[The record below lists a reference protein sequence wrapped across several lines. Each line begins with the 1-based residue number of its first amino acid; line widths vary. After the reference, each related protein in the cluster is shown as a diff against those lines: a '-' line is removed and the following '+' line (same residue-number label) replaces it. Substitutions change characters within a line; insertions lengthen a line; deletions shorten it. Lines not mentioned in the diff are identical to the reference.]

1 MLRAEPAPRI
11 LTVTQLAALV
21 REALEGGVG
30 SVWVAGEISNLR
42 RAPSGHVYFTLKDE
56 QSQLDAILFR
66 SGAQALAFR
75 PADGM
80 EVLVYGRVSL
90 YPARG
95 ALQLYVDRMEPR
107 GLGALQLAFE
117 QLKARL
123 GAEGL
128 FTAERKRPLPRFPRA
143 VGIVTALGG
152 AVIHDM
158 RTVLRKRWPAC
169 RIVVRPVRVQGAGA
183 GREVAEGIEALNRLG
198 GLDVLIVGRGGG
210 SLEDLWAF
218 NEEITARAIAASD
231 IPVVSAVGHEVDFTI
246 ADFVADARAPTPTA
260 AAALVVADRE
270 EVAAGLARA
279 EAALRRAL
287 ARRVEAA
294 RARVTGLQRAL
305 GDPARRVHD
314 LGQRIDDLAAR
325 VRRGLLGRLAWERRE
340 VTTLAAR
347 LARSGPAPGLP
358 RARERLAGAGERLR
372 FALAMRLRHARAT
385 VEQAARRLD
394 ALSPLACLARGYAIV
409 RRADAAGAVVRDA
422 GTLAAGDAVAL
433 VFARGRAR
441 ARIDATEEP
450 GGPEGTPQEG
460 GASSHPAARLAPRSP
475 GSFAAAAGTAPPA
488 SEPEEEP

>member
-1 MLRAEPAPRI
+1 MLRAEPAPRV

-30 SVWVAGEISNLR
+30 RVWVAGEISNLR
-42 RAPSGHVYFTLKDE
+42 PAPSGHVYFTLKDE
-56 QSQLDAILFR
+56 QSQLGAVLFR
-66 SGAQALAFR
+66 SAAQTLAFR

-80 EVLVYGRVSL
+80 EVLVSARVGL
-90 YPARG
+90 YPPRG
-95 ALQLYVDRMEPR
+95 ALQLYVDTMEPR

-128 FTAERKRPLPRFPRA
+128 FAAGRKRPLPRFPRA

-441 ARIDATEEP
+441 ARIDATD
-450 GGPEGTPQEG
+450 
-460 GASSHPAARLAPRSP
+460 
-475 GSFAAAAGTAPPA
+475 
-488 SEPEEEP
+488 PEEEP

>member
-56 QSQLDAILFR
+56 QSQLDAVLFR

-80 EVLVYGRVSL
+80 EVLVYGRVGL

-95 ALQLYVDRMEPR
+95 ALQLYVDTMEPR

-128 FTAERKRPLPRFPRA
+128 FAAGRKRPLPSFPRA

-183 GREVAEGIEALNRLG
+183 GREVAEGIEDLNRLG

-218 NEEITARAIAASD
+218 NEEVTARAIAASA

-260 AAALVVADRE
+260 AAALVVP
-270 EVAAGLARA
+270 ARA

-287 ARRVEAA
+287 ARRVAVA
-294 RARVTGLQRAL
+294 RERVAGLERAL
-305 GDPARRVHD
+305 GDPARRVRD

-325 VRRGLLGRLAWERRE
+325 VRRGLLRRLAWERRE
-340 VTTLAAR
+340 VMTLATR

-358 RARERLAGAGERLR
+358 RARERMAAAGERLR
-372 FALAMRLRHARAT
+372 FALAVRLRHARGT
-385 VEQAARRLD
+385 VEQAAGRLD
-394 ALSPLACLARGYAIV
+394 ALSPLACLQRGYAIV
-409 RRADAAGAVVRDA
+409 RRGDSTGPVVRDA
-422 GTLAAGDAVAL
+422 DALAAGDAVAL

-441 ARIDATEEP
+441 ARI
-450 GGPEGTPQEG
+450 EGT
-460 GASSHPAARLAPRSP
+460 
-475 GSFAAAAGTAPPA
+475 
-488 SEPEEEP
+488 EPEKEP

>member
-1 MLRAEPAPRI
+1 MLRAEPAPRV

-21 REALEGGVG
+21 RAALEGGVG

-56 QSQLDAILFR
+56 QSQLDAVLFR

-75 PADGM
+75 PADG
-80 EVLVYGRVSL
+80 
-90 YPARG
+90 
-95 ALQLYVDRMEPR
+95 MEPR

-128 FTAERKRPLPRFPRA
+128 FAAGRKRPLPRFPRA

-158 RTVLRKRWPAC
+158 RTVLRRRWPAC

-183 GREVAEGIEALNRLG
+183 GREVAAGIEDLNRLG
-198 GLDVLIVGRGGG
+198 GLDVLIVGRGSG

-218 NEEITARAIAASD
+218 NEEIAARAIASSAL
-231 IPVVSAVGHEVDFTI
+231 PVVSAVGHEVDFTI

-260 AAALVVADRE
+260 AAALVVPDWE

-287 ARRVEAA
+287 ARRVAAA
-294 RARVTGLQRAL
+294 RERVAGLERARGES
-305 GDPARRVHD
+305 ARRVRD

-325 VRRGLLGRLAWERRE
+325 VRRGLLRRLAWERRE
-340 VTTLAAR
+340 VMTLATR

-358 RARERLAGAGERLR
+358 RARERMAAAGERLR
-372 FALAMRLRHARAT
+372 FALAVRVRHARGA
-385 VEQAARRLD
+385 VEQAAGRLD
-394 ALSPLACLARGYAIV
+394 ALSPLACLERGYAIV
-409 RRADAAGAVVRDA
+409 RRGDSTGPVVRDA
-422 GTLAAGDAVAL
+422 DTLAAGDAVAL

-441 ARIDATEEP
+441 ARI
-450 GGPEGTPQEG
+450 EGT
-460 GASSHPAARLAPRSP
+460 
-475 GSFAAAAGTAPPA
+475 
-488 SEPEEEP
+488 EPEKEP

>member
-56 QSQLDAILFR
+56 QSQLGAVLFR
-66 SGAQALAFR
+66 SAAQVLAFR

-80 EVLVYGRVSL
+80 EVLVSARVGL
-90 YPARG
+90 YPPRG
-95 ALQLYVDRMEPR
+95 ALQLYVDTMEPR

-117 QLKARL
+117 QLKTRL

-128 FTAERKRPLPRFPRA
+128 FAAGRKRPLPRFPRA

-158 RTVLRKRWPAC
+158 RTVLRRRWPAC

-183 GREVAEGIEALNRLG
+183 GREVAAGIEDLNRLG

-218 NEEITARAIAASD
+218 SEEVTARAIAASA

-260 AAALVVADRE
+260 AAALIVPDRE

-279 EAALRRAL
+279 RAALRRAL
-287 ARRVEAA
+287 ARRA
-294 RARVTGLQRAL
+294 R
-305 GDPARRVHD
+305 D
-314 LGQRIDDLAAR
+314 LPLRLDELAAR
-325 VRRGLLGRLAWERRE
+325 VRRGLARRLAWERRE
-340 VTTLAAR
+340 VAACAAR
-347 LARSGPAPGLP
+347 LARVGPAPGLR
-358 RARERLAGAGERLR
+358 RARERLAASGERLR
-372 FALAMRLRHARAT
+372 FALAVRLRHARGT
-385 VEQAARRLD
+385 VEQAAGRLE
-394 ALSPLACLARGYAIV
+394 ALSPLACLERGYAIV
-409 RRADAAGAVVRDA
+409 RRGDSTGPVVRDA
-422 GTLAAGDAVAL
+422 DTLAAGDAVAL

-441 ARIDATEEP
+441 ARI
-450 GGPEGTPQEG
+450 EGT
-460 GASSHPAARLAPRSP
+460 
-475 GSFAAAAGTAPPA
+475 
-488 SEPEEEP
+488 EPEKEP

>member
-56 QSQLDAILFR
+56 QSQLDAVLFR

-80 EVLVYGRVSL
+80 EVLVPARVGL
-90 YPARG
+90 YPRRG
-95 ALQLYVDRMEPR
+95 ALQLYVGPMEPR
-107 GLGALQLAFE
+107 GRAALQLAFE

-128 FTAERKRPLPRFPRA
+128 FAAGRKRPLPRFPRA

-183 GREVAEGIEALNRLG
+183 GREVAEAIEDLNRVG
-198 GLDVLIVGRGGG
+198 GLEVLIVGRGGG

-218 NEEITARAIAASD
+218 NEEVVARAIAASAV
-231 IPVVSAVGHEVDFTI
+231 PVVSAVGHEVDFTI

-260 AAALVVADRE
+260 AAALVVPDRID
-270 EVAAGLARA
+270 VAGALARAAAGLRG
-279 EAALRRAL
+279 AL
-287 ARRVEAA
+287 ARRV
-294 RARVTGLQRAL
+294 
-305 GDPARRVHD
+305 
-314 LGQRIDDLAAR
+314 GQ
-325 VRRGLLGRLAWERRE
+325 
-340 VTTLAAR
+340 
-347 LARSGPAPGLP
+347 
-358 RARERLAGAGERLR
+358 ARERLVTLAPPLR
-372 FALAMRLRHARAT
+372 DPVRRLRHPPVRGAR
-385 VEQAARRLD
+385 
-394 ALSPLACLARGYAIV
+394 PG
-409 RRADAAGAVVRDA
+409 
-422 GTLAAGDAVAL
+422 
-433 VFARGRAR
+433 AR
-441 ARIDATEEP
+441 AR
-450 GGPEGTPQEG
+450 
-460 GASSHPAARLAPRSP
+460 
-475 GSFAAAAGTAPPA
+475 
-488 SEPEEEP
+488 